1 MKKITL
7 VVLTLLWAGMVC
19 AQSGAIELKV
29 DAAEKIAT
37 VSEHFNGT
45 NIEDLNN
52 QTNGG
57 FFSQLLHGEAFEEN
71 VEVDFLNL
79 DRSDYSKIY
88 LVLDE
93 RRIPHLITQSE
104 IYWGIRWNNR
114 EEKYDFNSRDIYD
127 QRPFDFGP
135 RILSGWK
142 FSGRFLVFDSIPEA
156 TQKVMLERINGPEQV
171 SKFWSKRVVGSP
183 EWKYTLLR
191 DGQAYMGRQTQRMT
205 FVKGNGEVGIAN
217 YGLYRMG
224 IRFDKGKPYDGV
236 LRLKSAKPLTVFLSL
251 RDEKDRTLVERSYQ
265 LKGDGSYE
273 RLPFELTPTESTKK
287 GNFCISLKSEG
298 TLDLGFAFLQPGAWG
313 RVSSGAPIRK
323 MFVDALKKQGIRAIR
338 YNGSMVDASAD
349 KYLYRWKRML
359 GPVDERRVVFR
370 SGFNL
375 YATHSFGFME
385 MLQAAEAI
393 GAEAI
398 IGMSMDET
406 YDDVRDFVEYVNGS
420 TDTYLGSRRAKDGH
434 PEPYNLK
441 YIEVDNE
448 RWMTRGYV
456 EGVKKFARAAW
467 EVDPEMT
474 IMASLN
480 IGADGYKRGSREY
493 ELSAELVGWF
503 VNQQKGNK
511 FAWDPHYA
519 GFMDFGDKKDWFENE
534 MGIVLQRELAKD
546 YPGFKL
552 NLYPMEENGG
562 RCDWDRGMAHAHNWN
577 TLQRYGD
584 CFRMLGTANTF
595 QPHGLHYMWDQGRI
609 HYNAD
614 SLWFQPSAYI
624 DEMMMKTWKPN
635 VVKTSSSEEPVL
647 DILAKVNDKRT
658 EMTIYVANLSGEPR
672 EAVLNIDHFKYK
684 SEVEVHTIGG
694 GELTDYNSPEAPERI
709 SFRSSRVKLSGKS
722 PHYTFPKYSYT
733 VITLKR

>member
-1 MKKITL
+1 MRKITL
-7 VVLTLLWAGMVC
+7 AALTLLCAGVAY

-37 VSEHFNGT
+37 VSELFNGT

-57 FFSQLLHGEAFEEN
+57 LFSQLLHGEAFEEN

-104 IYWGIRWNNR
+104 IYWGVRWNNR

-156 TQKVMLERINGPEQV
+156 TQRVMLERINGPEQV
-171 SKFWSKRVVGSP
+171 SKFWSKHIVGSP
-183 EWKYTLLR
+183 EWKYTLVR

-205 FVKGNGEVGIAN
+205 FVKGSGEVGIAN

-236 LRLKSAKPLTVFLSL
+236 LRLKSEKPLTVFLSL
-251 RDEKDRTLVERSYQ
+251 RDENDRTLVERSYQ

-273 RLPFELTPTESTKK
+273 RLPFELTPAGSTKN

-313 RVSSGAPIRK
+313 RVASGAPIRK
-323 MFVDALKKQGIRAIR
+323 VFADALKKQGIRAIR

-406 YDDVRDFVEYVNGS
+406 YDDVRGFVEYVNGS
-420 TDTYLGSRRAKDGH
+420 TDTYWGNRRAEDGH

-456 EGVKKFARAAW
+456 EGVKKFARAA
-467 EVDPEMT
+467 
-474 IMASLN
+474 
-480 IGADGYKRGSREY
+480 
-493 ELSAELVGWF
+493 
-503 VNQQKGNK
+503 
-511 FAWDPHYA
+511 
-519 GFMDFGDKKDWFENE
+519 
-534 MGIVLQRELAKD
+534 
-546 YPGFKL
+546 
-552 NLYPMEENGG
+552 
-562 RCDWDRGMAHAHNWN
+562 
-577 TLQRYGD
+577 
-584 CFRMLGTANTF
+584 
-595 QPHGLHYMWDQGRI
+595 
-609 HYNAD
+609 
-614 SLWFQPSAYI
+614 
-624 DEMMMKTWKPN
+624 
-635 VVKTSSSEEPVL
+635 
-647 DILAKVNDKRT
+647 
-658 EMTIYVANLSGEPR
+658 
-672 EAVLNIDHFKYK
+672 
-684 SEVEVHTIGG
+684 
-694 GELTDYNSPEAPERI
+694 
-709 SFRSSRVKLSGKS
+709 
-722 PHYTFPKYSYT
+722 
-733 VITLKR
+733 